1 MKKDFLA
8 DYKLDQTTKSFL
20 TADLSRFIENA
31 PMFAL
36 QLKHGAQFV
45 NGLDYRLV
53 YNYPYLSLFSSVS
66 EGHCLLKQNTVE
78 ALRFA
83 ITRLC
88 QDEMR
93 ILTDYR

>member
-8 DYKLDQTTKSFL
+8 DYKLDQATKSFL
-20 TADLSRFIENA
+20 TADLSRFIESA
-31 PMFAL
+31 TEFAL
-36 QLKHGAQFV
+36 QFKHGAQSV
-45 NGLDYRLV
+45 NGFDYRLV

-66 EGHCLLKQNTVE
+66 EGHCLMKQNTVE
-78 ALRFA
+78 ALRLA
-83 ITRLC
+83 ITRIC